1 MLLVVIIS
9 CVGGVQVTTPAT
21 ATFHV
26 LNGTGNATVAVKE
39 AIMRCALA
47 SSLQDSVFAAS
58 RIKAVIALQMD
69 PMVSLTSQHVTL
81 QVQAQADSAVV
92 LPPCARGVSEADR
105 LVASAGAL
113 SDELESLT
121 ISVPDLPDALVRA
134 WPLHMLRAVCPVVLL
149 RGAVFLLGGPLCCG
163 DLDDARMLRTM
174 LCVRALV
181 CVRGQRHL
189 SMSITM
195 PPSAGAVLPQAL
207 LPTDHLS
214 SRAAR
219 QEPRVHIGRAGTS
232 LRASAFRTEHCVR
245 CSTERTATG
254 WLV

>member
-1 MLLVVIIS
+1 MPGGLLIAASEWGVVLLVVIMS
-9 CVGGVQVTTPAT
+9 CACAVQVTTPAT

-39 AIMRCALA
+39 AILRCALA
-47 SSLQDSVFAAS
+47 SSLQDSVFAAP
-58 RIKAVIALQMD
+58 RTKAAIALQMD

-113 SDELESLT
+113 SDELEFLT

-134 WPLHMLRAVCPVVLL
+134 WPLHMLRAVCPMVLL
-149 RGAVFLLGGPLCCG
+149 PSAAFLLGGPMCYG
-163 DLDDARMLRTM
+163 DLDDARMLREM

-181 CVRGQRHL
+181 CVRGQRHS
-189 SMSITM
+189 SMSITL
-195 PPSAGAVLPQAL
+195 PAGAGAVLPQAL
-207 LPTDHLS
+207 L
-214 SRAAR
+214 
-219 QEPRVHIGRAGTS
+219 
-232 LRASAFRTEHCVR
+232 
-245 CSTERTATG
+245 STE
-254 WLV
+254 L